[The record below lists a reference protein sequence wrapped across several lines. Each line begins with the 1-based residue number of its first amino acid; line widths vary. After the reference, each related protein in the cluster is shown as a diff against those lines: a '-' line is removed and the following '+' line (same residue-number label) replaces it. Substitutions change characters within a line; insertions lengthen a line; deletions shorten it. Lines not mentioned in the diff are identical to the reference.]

1 MQYVQYIYS
10 RFVKIHVY
18 LDRDQDSLKT
28 AGTGAYIITCMFNLA
43 MEYTA
48 AVIFN
53 KWDTVQ
59 PVNKLDIT
67 RQVCLTSRDIN
78 LKLFFL
84 LNFKIKQGIS
94 IDFHI

>member
-1 MQYVQYIYS
+1 MYNTYTLDLLKYMYILIGI
-10 RFVKIHVY
+10 RIHYRQLEQV
-18 LDRDQDSLKT
+18 L
-28 AGTGAYIITCMFNLA
+28 TCMFNLA